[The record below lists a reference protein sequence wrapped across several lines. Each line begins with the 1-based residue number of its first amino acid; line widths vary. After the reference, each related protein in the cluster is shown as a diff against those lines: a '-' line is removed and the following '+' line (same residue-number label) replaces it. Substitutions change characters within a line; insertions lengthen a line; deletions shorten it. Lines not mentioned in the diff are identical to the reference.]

1 MEAEATLPCW
11 AFAPTTGVA
20 TTSCPGCVVMLGTT
34 LDRSLGIAWPGVFHN
49 VSLGWVLENGVSQT
63 YNLTI

>member
-11 AFAPTTGVA
+11 AFAPTTGIA

-49 VSLGWVLENGVSQT
+49 VSRVGTENGVSKT